1 MKKFH
6 VRSGNKVLALM
17 LTAAMVLGIAGCGS
31 TETPAGD
38 TDAAAA
44 EESSEAGAAGEAAS
58 GEKIVNIGVTDS
70 LGSINPFVIDQTF
83 INKYAVE
90 LEFLPLVD
98 FAEDLSFEY
107 LLADSITTEDN
118 KNFIVHINEDAAWS
132 DGTPITS
139 DDVTYSFLRLA
150 SPLVANATL
159 VYGVFEGVDSETG
172 FVE

>member
-6 VRSGNKVLALM
+6 AKSRNKVLALM
-17 LTAAMVLGIAGCGS
+17 LAAAMVLGLAGCGS
-31 TETPAGD
+31 TETPAGSAD
-38 TDAAAA
+38 DAA
-44 EESSEAGAAGEAAS
+44 EETSEAETPEAGTAEEAAS

-83 INKYAVE
+83 INKYAVD

-118 KNFIVHINEDAAWS
+118 RNFIVHINEDATWS

-139 DDVTYSFLRLA
+139 DDVTYSGLRRI
-150 SPLVANATL
+150 
-159 VYGVFEGVDSETG
+159 
-172 FVE
+172 